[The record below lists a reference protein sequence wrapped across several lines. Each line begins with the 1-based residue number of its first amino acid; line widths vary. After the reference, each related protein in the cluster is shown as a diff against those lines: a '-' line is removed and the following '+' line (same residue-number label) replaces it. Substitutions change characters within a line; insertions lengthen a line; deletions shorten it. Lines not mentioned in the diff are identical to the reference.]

1 MFGHR
6 EARLGQIEHLP
17 LLSPPDHRRRQPG
30 EAMATRF
37 RLVPLDDVGL
47 GDRLQRASGMSRLP
61 AARLARLAARAA
73 GDPRRLP
80 QAIARRRLAT
90 VRTVFVQLTPKLR
103 HLLPQR
109 RVFRP
114 QNLNLAL
121 QRRNQIP
128 NSGRIIIHTLTHIS
142 PSPVPKNRTPSRLF
156 TNTVAIPTYPSLGV
170 TDTVGY
176 ARMGLNY
183 SHSIIISH
191 HNALIS
197 KRKFPWLIA
206 NSRKVI
212 RQKFSL
218 LILKGIFAISE
229 FARFRPLTASIGR
242 FFEIP
247 SENGVIGLAEKTPS
261 GSAATTWT

>member
-1 MFGHR
+1 
-6 EARLGQIEHLP
+6 
-17 LLSPPDHRRRQPG
+17 
-30 EAMATRF
+30 MATRF

-114 QNLNLAL
+114 QNLNLPL

-128 NSGRIIIHTLTHIS
+128 ISGRRIIHTLTHIS
-142 PSPVPKNRTPSRLF
+142 PSPVPKIRTPSRLF
-156 TNTVAIPTYPSLGV
+156 TNTVAIPTSPQLGSY
-170 TDTVGY
+170 G
-176 ARMGLNY
+176 NE
-183 SHSIIISH
+183 
-191 HNALIS
+191 ALSSTWTLVLPPI
-197 KRKFPWLIA
+197 P
-206 NSRKVI
+206 V
-212 RQKFSL
+212 
-218 LILKGIFAISE
+218 
-229 FARFRPLTASIGR
+229 RPLRSINCPSDYRKGLSD
-242 FFEIP
+242 FFEP
-247 SENGVIGLAEKTPS
+247 ARVRRPGHASAQPGLENRHPVGSPAARRAAASASTRAASRRMNWVLRQPAIVNS
-261 GSAATTWT
+261 GRAAIRRAAVRFASSGWPFSW